1 MANCNNV
8 LQFPKDLAKDVRCNR
23 CRKNVS
29 LKEQV
34 AKMIKIEELYRE
46 AAQSMQSQKVEEAID
61 MFKEGI
67 DMFFQIAVL
76 PHKDTLIA
84 QNSLTK
90 CLATL
95 SKWNNDWTD
104 NVLCKFFTT
113 LIKRNF
119 LQTI

>member
-1 MANCNNV
+1 M
-8 LQFPKDLAKDVRCNR
+8 QFPKDLSKDVRCVR

-29 LKEQV
+29 LKESV

-46 AAQSMQSQKVEEAID
+46 AAQAMQDQKIDDAID

-84 QNSLTK
+84 QNSLIKCFAAQAKKTK
-90 CLATL
+90 
-95 SKWNNDWTD
+95 
-104 NVLCKFFTT
+104 FE
-113 LIKRNF
+113 
-119 LQTI
+119 